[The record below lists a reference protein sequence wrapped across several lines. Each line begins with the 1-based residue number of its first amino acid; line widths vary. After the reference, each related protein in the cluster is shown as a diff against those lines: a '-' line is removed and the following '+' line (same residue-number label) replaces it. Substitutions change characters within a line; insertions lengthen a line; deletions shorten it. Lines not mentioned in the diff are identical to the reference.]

1 MHDYETLPQ
10 MMQFVVNEYR
20 NSKSLNYLYLKHWE
34 KISTERFVEQ
44 VRQLAL
50 GLKKMGIKPGDGVG
64 IIAQPSPYWV
74 MMDMAIMLNKAIS
87 VPMFPNISS
96 ENFDYQIDDSNVKT
110 LYIESDEILEE
121 HLKSRLSTIK
131 NVISFSVHTQGDNVS
146 YFQDLIEK
154 GDALSN
160 EQPLLFGEMRDA
172 VQPDDIATI
181 IYTSGSTG
189 VPKGVEISHK
199 NLVHQIKAA
208 GEIFPLDPSKDV
220 ALTCLPLAHV
230 FERMII
236 YFYISQGVSVYFADD
251 IKRVGD
257 LLREIRPT
265 IITVVPRILEKV
277 FAKMTAK
284 IDDAKGLKKFLL
296 SQAIQAATK
305 NEPGVKTLMSP
316 IYQKLVYSKMLEA
329 LGNRL
334 EYCVSGGAPLNK
346 EIGTFFL
353 NIGLNIYEG
362 YGLTEASPVLATNYP
377 GHNKIGTV
385 GITYPGVELK
395 ITERGELLAR
405 GDNIMIGYHNK
416 KDDTDDVLDKDGW
429 LSTGDKASF
438 DDEGYL
444 TITGR
449 IKELFKTSGG
459 KYVSP
464 IPIEQALSKH
474 RLVDQALVV
483 AEGRR
488 FVSALLFP
496 DYENAV
502 ALKEYYGQPELS
514 DDAFFGQ
521 QKIQDKMEHMVKTMN
536 QNLSHS
542 EHVQKVK
549 FIPYQLSIQEGD
561 LTPKMN
567 LRRNALYTRFDD
579 IIHDFYE
586 E

>member
-10 MMQFVVNEYR
+10 MMQFVMNEYR

-34 KISTERFVEQ
+34 KISTERFIEQ

-50 GLKKMGIKPGDGVG
+50 GLKKMGIKPGDGIG

-131 NVISFSVHTQGDNVS
+131 NVISFSVHTQGENVS

-160 EQPLLFGEMRDA
+160 EQPLLFAEMRDA

-208 GEIFPLDPSKDV
+208 GERFPLDPSMDV

-284 IDDAKGLKKFLL
+284 IDEAKGLKKFLL
-296 SQAIQAATK
+296 SQAIQAATN

-377 GHNKIGTV
+377 GQNKIGTV
-385 GITYPGVELK
+385 GTPYPGVELK

-405 GDNIMIGYHNK
+405 GDNIMIGYHND
-416 KDDTDDVLDKDGW
+416 KDATDDVIDKDGW

-502 ALKEYYGQPELS
+502 ALKEHYGQPELS
-514 DDAFFGQ
+514 NDEFFGQ

-536 QNLSHS
+536 QSLSHS

-567 LRRNALYTRFDD
+567 LRRNALYLRFDD